1 MGKGRLKRALI
12 KAFIVTS
19 ACFITSIVL
28 FAAVSAVCG
37 WLIEPMIPVYMFIMY
52 LVIWGLTVVRMYIDE
67 SRWAL
72 SKPYIIKNLIFMPF
86 YFVVAMLFVVFVF
99 GVDILTIGV
108 SAGAFIAVFLVTQII
123 VYLRSKMN
131 TDLMNDALRQYQK
144 EHLGDEQE

>member
-1 MGKGRLKRALI
+1 MGKGRLKRAFM

-19 ACFITSIVL
+19 ACFILSVVL
-28 FAAVSAVCG
+28 FSVVSAVCS
-37 WLIEPMIPVYMFIMY
+37 WQIEPMMLVSMFIMY
-52 LVIWGLTVVRMYIDE
+52 VVIWGLTVVRMYIDE

>member
-19 ACFITSIVL
+19 ACFILSVVL
-28 FAAVSAVCG
+28 FSVVSAICS
-37 WLIEPMIPVYMFIMY
+37 WQIEPMMLVSMFIMY
-52 LVIWGLTVVRMYIDE
+52 VVIWGLTVVRMYIDE